1 MLLLFFP
8 VLKRFD
14 SYFSTILF
22 LYSEGRM
29 HDARMFALSNLI
41 INNNKTLINTPK
53 EKVFQYLQ
61 YLFTNINANYI

>member
-1 MLLLFFP
+1 
-8 VLKRFD
+8 
-14 SYFSTILF
+14 
-22 LYSEGRM
+22 M